1 MSMPHRL
8 PRLALLAVGAVL
20 AACSDS
26 NEPAAEDHTP
36 VRFEVAVNGTLVTDD
51 TLRLTTGGT
60 DSVRVT
66 FYNQSDE
73 NLDVAEDEHFSLL
86 TFTPAAGLTATMDAA
101 HHFRHGVAV
110 TATAGDTGSVAI
122 GYGHD
127 ALADEHT
134 FALAFLI
141 Q

>member
-1 MSMPHRL
+1 MHSFHRI
-8 PRLALLAVGAVL
+8 PRLTLLAAGALL

-51 TLRLTTGGT
+51 TLRLSTGGT
-60 DSVRVT
+60 DSVRLT

-86 TFTPAAGLTATMDAA
+86 TFTPATGLVSTMDAT
-101 HHFRHGVAV
+101 HHYRHAVAV
-110 TATAGDTGSVAI
+110 TATAGDTGTVDI
-122 GYGHD
+122 GFGHD
-127 ALADEHT
+127 TLADENT
-134 FALAFLI
+134 FSLPFKI

>member
-1 MSMPHRL
+1 MHSFHRL
-8 PRLALLAVGAVL
+8 PRFTLLAAGALL

-60 DSVRVT
+60 DSVRLT

-86 TFTPAAGLTATMDAA
+86 TFTPAAGLASTMDVT

-110 TATAGDTGSVAI
+110 TATAGDTGTVAI

-127 ALADEHT
+127 ALADEHS
-134 FALAFLI
+134 FPLPFKI

>member
-1 MSMPHRL
+1 MPSFHRM
-8 PRLALLAVGAVL
+8 PRLTLLAAGALL

-26 NEPAAEDHTP
+26 NEPAAEDHSP
-36 VRFEVAVNGTLVTDD
+36 VRFEVAVNGALVTDD

-60 DSVRVT
+60 DSVRLT

-86 TFTPAAGLTATMDAA
+86 TFTPSSGLAATMDPT

-110 TATAGDTGSVAI
+110 TPTIGDTGTVEI

-127 ALADEHT
+127 ALADENT
-134 FALAFLI
+134 FSLPFKI

>member
-1 MSMPHRL
+1 MRSFPRSF
-8 PRLALLAVGAVL
+8 RLALLAGSAVL

-26 NEPAAEDHTP
+26 NEPAAEDHVP

-60 DSVRVT
+60 DSVRLT

-86 TFTPAAGLTATMDAA
+86 TFTPASGLVATMDAA
-101 HHFRHGVAV
+101 HHFRHGVVV
-110 TATAGDTGSVAI
+110 TATAGDTGTVEI

-134 FALAFLI
+134 FSLPFKI